1 MEEPAILWNR
11 HLVLLLALE
20 TMLQLGAYII
30 NPLVSGYAVS
40 LGASVTMAG
49 FLAGL
54 NATTSVFAR
63 SFSGF
68 VSDRFNKKSLLIVAT
83 ALFAVS
89 AFGCA
94 CTCSLEL
101 VGIFRILQ
109 GIAFAFK
116 SAVVVSLVAL
126 VVPRSLVGSG
136 VGLLGLAYT
145 AANALGPSIGSY
157 LADSFGY
164 RVSFTAAAALMVI
177 GLLLAVLFKTS
188 APTDAHAL
196 CPRPSTSET
205 QRRFSLKQLF
215 YLPNLP
221 LTLSIGFISLAQGA
235 TVSLI
240 LLVGESRGIAGIAL
254 YFTAYALTTLVSK
267 PVFGRVSD
275 RYGIKAIAIPLS
287 LVATLAMILLAF
299 AESLMVVMFSA
310 VLFGIGQGSA
320 FSSFQ
325 AESVR
330 NVEKNMVG
338 RAANTF
344 YLGPDIGMGV
354 GPLIGGFILQIFGG
368 TAMFLVS
375 SAFILIGLLVFCL
388 SHIGSSPDL
397 VNHAG

>member
-1 MEEPAILWNR
+1 
-11 HLVLLLALE
+11 
-20 TMLQLGAYII
+20 MLQLGAYII

-40 LGASVTMAG
+40 LGATVTVAG

-83 ALFAVS
+83 VLFAVS

-101 VGIFRILQ
+101 VGLFRILQ
-109 GIAFAFK
+109 GIAFALK
-116 SAVVVSLVAL
+116 SAAVVSLAAF

-164 RVSFTAAAALMVI
+164 RVSFTTAAALMVV

-188 APTDAHAL
+188 TLTDVHAL
-196 CPRPSTSET
+196 CPRPSTSKT
-205 QRRFSLKQLF
+205 RRRFSLKQLF

-240 LLVGESRGIAGIAL
+240 LLVGGSRGIAGIAL

-275 RYGIKAIAIPLS
+275 RHGIKAIAIPLS
-287 LVATLAMILLAF
+287 LIAALAMILLAF
-299 AESLMVVMFSA
+299 AESLMLVMFSA

-344 YLGPDIGMGV
+344 YLGPDIGMGA

-368 TAMFLVS
+368 TAMFLVC
-375 SAFILIGLLVFCL
+375 SAFILIGLMVFCL
-388 SHIGSSPDL
+388 SHIGSSPGPA
-397 VNHAG
+397 NHAGL